1 MSKKK
6 VASNP
11 SLPVESKPETFKS
24 VDRVQPLSRLK
35 FFITIV
41 NHNHYKEVLKIL
53 RNHES
58 GLGFITH
65 GRGTGTKEIYD
76 LLGLSDVHKD
86 IIFAV
91 VKADQIETLKKEIAA
106 FFVKESKGIAFAI
119 DISSVIGSSIYKY
132 LSNTRPTG
140 E

>member
-11 SLPVESKPETFKS
+11 SLPVESKPETLKS
-24 VDRVQPLSRLK
+24 AKRVQPPLRLK

-41 NHNHYKEVLKIL
+41 DHNHHKEVLKIL

-91 VKADQIETLKKEIAA
+91 VKADQIETLKKEIGA

>member
-11 SLPVESKPETFKS
+11 SLPVESKSETFKS

-53 RNHES
+53 KNHES

-65 GRGTGTKEIYD
+65 GKGTGTKDIYD

-106 FFVKESKGIAFAI
+106 FFVKESRGIAFAI